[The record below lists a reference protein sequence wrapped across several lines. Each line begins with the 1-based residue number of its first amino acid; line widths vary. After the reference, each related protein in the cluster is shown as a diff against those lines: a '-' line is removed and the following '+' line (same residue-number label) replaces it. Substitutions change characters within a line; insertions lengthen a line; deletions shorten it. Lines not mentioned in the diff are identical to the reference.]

1 MVILEK
7 KIKESFF
14 LFLSQVKQDLLALY
28 QILHPEDTTITEN
41 DVQILTLKTALTNQT
56 HDLVFLVRDHRLIF
70 VTNQRHWSP
79 KIAYDVVQEAY
90 HLIKEYQDLQQEDS
104 NHLKSLK
111 MPLVE
116 LYVVYSGEEKLP
128 DPLVPMG

>member
-1 MVILEK
+1 MAILEK

-41 DVQILTLKTALTNQT
+41 DVQILTLKTALTNQR

-79 KIAYDVVQEAY
+79 KIAYDVAQEAY
-90 HLIKEYQDLQQEDS
+90 HLIKEYQDLQQKDS

-116 LYVVYSGEEKLP
+116 LYVIYSGEEKLP
-128 DPLVPMG
+128 DPLIPMG